1 MESLTSYMWP
11 SNSQSTEP
19 IHVCQENRSRTSTI
33 MCWAL
38 RPFGLHNIP
47 LDVSKTEE
55 KTIVKIE
62 TEQTRIVDGV
72 KRLASLFN
80 FQTEVPF
87 KIETDGARSIIT
99 MELTKWIFC
108 DCDFKKN
115 KQLPKLT
122 EEGTEEDEE
131 DEELFKKIF
140 SNGKEV

>member
-1 MESLTSYMWP
+1 
-11 SNSQSTEP
+11 
-19 IHVCQENRSRTSTI
+19 

-47 LDVSKTEE
+47 MDVTKTEG
-55 KTIVKIE
+55 KTTVKIE

-72 KRLASLFN
+72 KRLAGLFS
-80 FQTEVPF
+80 FQTDIPV
-87 KIETDGARSIIT
+87 KIETEGAKSVIT

-115 KQLPKLT
+115 KQFKELI
-122 EEGTEEDEE
+122 EREDEEDEE

-140 SNGKEV
+140 SNGKKNPMFDFVLIRYQLSIF